1 MNWLCLLLVPFA
13 ADTSTSPATGAMV
26 RPISGVVLTL
36 LDEASVPARE
46 AGVLTSI
53 TARVGQTV
61 EQGQVLGTID
71 ERDALLRKRKAESEL
86 QQAQQAAE
94 NDIKIRFARKSA
106 DVAVAELDRAKEA
119 AAKFNKSVSQTEIDR
134 LQLLADKAE
143 LEIEQAQLDVTAAGL
158 VRDLKARDL
167 ELADLSIAHRKI
179 TAPLTGMVVQWR
191 QHLGEWVEPGLTVV
205 RIIRLNRLKAEGFA
219 PATELTAEH
228 VGRPVKYLLVQP
240 DGSTRAFAG
249 EIAFV
254 SPEIDPVNGQVRFW
268 AEIDNPKLELRP
280 GQIGILEF
288 AR

>member
-1 MNWLCLLLVPFA
+1 MNWLCLLLVPLA
-13 ADTSTSPATGAMV
+13 ADVPGKTGTG
-26 RPISGVVLTL
+26 RPIAGVVLTL

-53 TARVGQTV
+53 SARVGQTV

-71 ERDALLRKRKAESEL
+71 ERDALLRKAKAATEL
-86 QQAQQAAE
+86 HQAQQAAE

-106 DVAVAELDRAKEA
+106 DVALAELERAKEA
-119 AAKFNKSVSQTEIDR
+119 AAKFNKSVSQTELDR
-134 LQLLADKAE
+134 LQLLADKAQ

-158 VRDLKARDL
+158 VRDLKASDL
-167 ELADLSIAHRKI
+167 ELAELSITHRKI

-219 PATELTAEH
+219 NAIELTAER
-228 VGRPVKYLLVQP
+228 VGQPVRYLLPQP
-240 DGSTRAFAG
+240 DGTTRAYVG

-280 GQIGILEF
+280 GQIGVLEF
-288 AR
+288 AK